1 MGDEEYGDEEGI
13 AQVGAAPLAVLA
25 GLGSQYTSKEA
36 YDLAKKSYDDL
47 NVERSELTLEEDE
60 IGGEMAQMAEEAK
73 AQLRA
78 ARDRLLQRKYDQ
90 AEKWLALAEGFGT
103 PTRSGGFGETL
114 GNVARGQREVNANRR
129 EFRDNQEKGILT
141 YEQQIGAID
150 RALAQA
156 KLDTNKARREA
167 NVKLLQEA
175 MRTLRREVRGGTGT
189 SGGKGPPSPFGEI
202 AMDLGFTP
210 GTPEYHAKVAELQAE
225 DAKNRAATAGT
236 DATAG
241 TPEEAMAQQ
250 DLSHKYGV
258 PTAPD
263 PYKGM
268 STKQR
273 NAAMTIDQRDS
284 QKRLEEM
291 AAART
296 DASEGIAKMNRFLQL
311 NKKQDTGVVKG
322 LFPAMSSAAQE
333 MEAITAEVARK
344 MKQPGE
350 GQVSDFDG
358 KQFRLATVSRSK
370 NFQANRGVA
379 TAYKIMR
386 KNEIDRI
393 NFFQDYAA
401 LNGHLRGADVAW
413 REYLEANPIFD
424 PAKPD
429 SFNLNPN
436 RQKDYRV
443 WFREQMGDKPAVDE
457 ELPLADEAT
466 DEDPWANPADNL
478 PAVPAPQA
486 YAEGGKVSNV
496 GRLMYQITHNKKPV
510 GPARATR
517 AAAMTALD
525 KLRDKY
531 PDQTFYIDPVRAT
544 PNVARPAI
552 DAYADGGVVSDED
565 VYGVPDDAPIDET
578 EDEDDGSGGLRDAL
592 QAALQGATLGTA
604 DEIRG
609 TYDPEGAAEDRAE
622 LSEYAG
628 KHPGEKATAFAA
640 GMAPLAA
647 LAPGGGGLL
656 ASLLLGSGTGAA
668 LGASSNVEDRGSGA
682 LQGGVEGA
690 LIGPVAAF
698 GTKYLYNKAGQLVD
712 RATGRALSPAEE
724 KLVLAANRDKVD
736 LAQVAADLRASDRQG
751 VPQGVQDVGGRRTRA
766 LIERAATRG
775 GDESEAFLDER
786 RDVQDKAVS
795 RVEDQ
800 INRGMAPSEYFG
812 EMDKLQN
819 ELYTASKP
827 LYEKAYKKH
836 PGVKSKEF
844 MALMDTRDG
853 KKAFKEALRLMELEG
868 KPIGRANAAGIIQKP
883 SLEFL
888 DYYKRGLD
896 QLIATEEKGGPTT
909 LGRALRNSRNRL
921 REELDNAAPEYKAAR
936 AQYAGDLE
944 VRDALQMGRSDIN
957 KMQPEEVRRLISKM
971 SFAEKDAFRSGV
983 SQHLFEV
990 LGKPTTDFNAAQ
1002 RILGSDSMREK
1013 LKATFDDPKKWK
1025 VFEAALDKE
1034 AEMFKTNKQL
1044 LGRVEGKKLQA
1055 LGKEDSILS
1064 NALDSGMTNAPGMG
1078 GISWVNRIYN
1088 WLRFPLPMSEKTAE
1102 DLLRTIN
1109 RGDVKAF
1116 DATMQRLAQAQPRL
1130 RVRGTRAGKAAAVAA
1145 VLGAGLTQPT
1155 PPGEA
1160 ARMEEEEE

>member
-1 MGDEEYGDEEGI
+1 MGDEEYGDEESMT
-13 AQVGAAPLAVLA
+13 QVGAAPLAVFA
-25 GLGSQYTSKEA
+25 NLGSQYTSKEA
-36 YDLAKKSYDDL
+36 YDLAKKLYDDL
-47 NVERSELTLEEDE
+47 NVERSKLGVEEDE
-60 IGGEMAQMAEEAK
+60 TGEDMARMAEEAK

-78 ARDRLLQRKYDQ
+78 ARDRLLTRKYDQ

-129 EFRDNQEKGILT
+129 TFQSEQEKGVLT

-150 RALAQA
+150 RALAKA
-156 KLDTNKARREA
+156 KLDTNAARREA

-175 MRTLRREVRGGTGT
+175 MRTLRREVRDGAG
-189 SGGKGPPSPFGEI
+189 SGAKAPPSQFGKI
-202 AMDLGFTP
+202 AMDMGFEP
-210 GTPEYHAKVAELQAE
+210 GTPEYHAKVAELQAA

-241 TPEEAMAQQ
+241 TVEEALAQQ
-250 DLSHKYGV
+250 DLAYKYGV
-258 PTAPD
+258 PAAPD

-273 NAAMTIDQRDS
+273 TAAMAIEQRDT

-291 AAART
+291 ATKRS
-296 DASEGIAKMNRFLQL
+296 DAVEGIAKMNRFLQL
-311 NKKQDTGVVKG
+311 NMKQDTGAVKG
-322 LFPAMSSAAQE
+322 LFPALSSAAQE
-333 MEAITAEVARK
+333 MDAITAEVARK

-393 NFFQDYAA
+393 NFMHDYAT

-413 REYLEANPIFD
+413 RNYLEANPIFD
-424 PAKPD
+424 PSAPD
-429 SFNLNPN
+429 TFKLNEN

-443 WFREQMGDKPAVDE
+443 WFREQMGDKPAVGDE
-457 ELPLADEAT
+457 PLADEAG
-466 DEDPWANPADNL
+466 DEDPWADPADNL
-478 PAVPAPQA
+478 PAVPATQA
-486 YAEGGKVSNV
+486 HAGGGKVSVLRRSLRTLDDN
-496 GRLMYQITHNKKPV
+496 
-510 GPARATR
+510 
-517 AAAMTALD
+517 TAQGVRHRELVRRR
-525 KLRDKY
+525 KLYDTMFEEGSINEQEY
-531 PDQTFYIDPVRAT
+531 E
-544 PNVARPAI
+544 
-552 DAYADGGVVSDED
+552 DALSKVEAQLRKTGYAKGGVVSDED
-565 VYGVPDDAPIDET
+565 IYGVPGDAPIDET

-592 QAALQGATLGTA
+592 NAALQGATMGTA
-604 DEIRG
+604 DEIRSI
-609 TYDPEGAAEDRAE
+609 YDPEGAAQDRAK

-628 KHPGEKATAFAA
+628 EHPAHKAISFAA

-647 LAPGGGGLL
+647 AAPGGGGLL
-656 ASLLLGSGTGAA
+656 ASLLLGGGTGAL
-668 LGASSNVEDRGSGA
+668 LGATSNVEDRDVGA
-682 LQGGVEGA
+682 LQGGIEGS
-690 LIGPVAAF
+690 LIGAASAF
-698 GTKYLYNKAGQLVD
+698 GTRYLYNKAGQLVD
-712 RATGRALSPAEE
+712 RATGRALSPVEE
-724 KLVLAANRDKVD
+724 KLVLSANRDKVD
-736 LAQVAADLRASDRQG
+736 LAQVAADLRTSDRQG
-751 VPQGVQDVGGRRTRA
+751 VPQGVQDVAGRRTRA

-775 GDESEAFLDER
+775 GEESENFLRER
-786 RDVQDKAVS
+786 QGVQDKATS

-800 INRGMAPSEYFG
+800 INKGLAPSEYFG
-812 EMDKLQN
+812 EMDKLQTG
-819 ELYTASKP
+819 LYNNSKP
-827 LYEKAYKKH
+827 LYDKAYKMH
-836 PGVKSKEF
+836 PSVKSKEF

-853 KKAFKEALRLMELEG
+853 KRAFREALRLMELEG
-868 KPIGRANAAGIIQKP
+868 KPIGKANAAGIIQKP

-921 REELDNAAPEYKAAR
+921 RDELDNAAPEYKAAR

-957 KMQPEEVRRLISKM
+957 KMQPEEVRRAISKM

-983 SQHLFEV
+983 SQHLFEI

-1013 LKATFDDPKKWK
+1013 LRATFDDPKKWK

-1034 AEMFKTNKQL
+1034 AEMFKANKQL

-1064 NALDSGMTNAPGMG
+1064 NALDRGMTNAPGMG

-1088 WLRFPLPMSEKTAE
+1088 WLRFPLPMSEKTAD

-1116 DATMQRLAQAQPRL
+1116 DATMHRLAQAQPRL
-1130 RVRGTRAGKAAAVAA
+1130 SARGKRAGKMAAVAA

-1160 ARMEEEEE
+1160 TKMEEK